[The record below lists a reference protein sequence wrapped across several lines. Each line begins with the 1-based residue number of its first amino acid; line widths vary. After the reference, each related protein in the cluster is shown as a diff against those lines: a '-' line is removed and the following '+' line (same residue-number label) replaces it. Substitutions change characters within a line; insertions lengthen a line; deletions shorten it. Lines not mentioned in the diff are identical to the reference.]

1 MEAKQIALVR
11 STWAKLIPIADAA
24 AKIFYTRLF
33 EIDPSLRSL
42 FKGDMAT
49 QGKLLMGM
57 INTAV
62 EGLDDLDSIVPAV
75 QELGRNHAG
84 YGVKSEDYKAVASAL
99 LWTLRQGLGSDF
111 NADVKNA
118 WVETYTLLA
127 TVMQEAAA
135 EASQKSGED
144 QESGGADEATQEQ
157 EPALYRNRPRIRAR
171 NERPVS

>member
-1 MEAKQIALVR
+1 MEANQIALVR
-11 STWAKLIPIADAA
+11 STWAKLVPIADTAA
-24 AKIFYTRLF
+24 NIFYTRLF

-42 FKGDMAT
+42 FKGDMTA

-84 YGVKSEDYKAVASAL
+84 YGVKPEDYKTVASAL

-111 NADVKNA
+111 SADVKNA

-135 EASQKSGED
+135 GASQESGED
-144 QESGGADEATQEQ
+144 RESEDADEATQEP
-157 EPALYRNRPRIRAR
+157 EPALQ
-171 NERPVS
+171 E

>member
-11 STWAKLIPIADAA
+11 STWAKLIPMADAA

-42 FKGDMAT
+42 FKGDMAP